1 MSGPAEA
8 RYRDASGRRLWSGGL
23 ATAVVAALTAV
34 VGILVI
40 RRLFGIQ
47 VLAPKE
53 AGAWGDASTAGYALA
68 SAGLAILA
76 TALVQVLLRTTPRAI
91 SFFQWIMVLLV
102 VIAVV
107 LPLSL
112 GASLDTRIAT
122 AVLNLVIGWTIT
134 AMISGIASPR
144 HRAW

>member
-1 MSGPAEA
+1 MSGSAEA
-8 RYRDASGRRLWSGGL
+8 RYRDGSSRRLWSGGL

-40 RRLFGIQ
+40 RRLLGIQ

-53 AGAWGDASTAGYALA
+53 AGAWGDASTVGYALG
-68 SAGLAILA
+68 SAGLAVVA
-76 TALVQVLLRTTPRAI
+76 TALLQVLLRTTPRAL
-91 SFFQWIMVLLV
+91 SFFQWIMLLLV

-112 GASLDTRIAT
+112 DASLDTRIAT

-134 AMISGIASPR
+134 AMISGVAVTRRRS
-144 HRAW
+144 W